1 MALEPQEVEIKQLIM
16 KPKVAIVIL
25 NWNGKTLLEQF
36 LPSVTATD
44 YPNLQIIVGDNASTD
59 DSIAFLSKNYPQVR
73 IIENEKNY
81 GFAGGYNQVLEKV
94 EADYFVLLNS
104 DVEVPTNWITPVIDM
119 MQGDENI
126 AVAQPKIKWQLHKEK
141 FEYAGAAGG
150 FIDLHAYPF
159 CRGRIFDEVETDN
172 HQYDTD
178 VDIFWASGAAFFIK
192 SKAWRQAEGFDDDLF
207 AHMEEIDLCW
217 RLKNLG
223 YRIVCCTKAEVY
235 HLGGGTLNANNPY
248 KTYLNFRN
256 NLIIMQKNLP
266 LGDAYFRILIRFF
279 LDFVAWLQFLLK
291 GKPQFTMAITKAHLH
306 FLKQISYTA
315 KKRAVKQI
323 PFLQHTGVYKNS
335 IIYSFF
341 VKQLKTFNLLHW

>member
-1 MALEPQEVEIKQLIM
+1 MEPS
-16 KPKVAIVIL
+16 VAVVIL
-25 NWNGKTLLEQF
+25 NWNGRKLLERF
-36 LPSVTATD
+36 LPSVTASE
-44 YPNLQIIVGDNASTD
+44 YPNLQIIVGDNASID
-59 DSIAFLSKNYPQVR
+59 DSVSFLKENYPR
-73 IIENEKNY
+73 ITIIQNDKNY
-81 GFAGGYNQVLEKV
+81 GFAEGYNKVLAKV
-94 EADYFVLLNS
+94 KADYFVLLNS
-104 DVEVPTNWITPVIDM
+104 DVEVPIKWIKPIIEI
-119 MQGDENI
+119 MQSDENI

-178 VDIFWASGAAFFIK
+178 IDIFWASGAAFFIK
-192 SKAWRQAEGFDDDLF
+192 RKAWQQVGGLDADLF

-223 YRIVCCTKAEVY
+223 YRIVCCSKAEVY

-279 LDFVAWLQFLLK
+279 LDFAAWFQFLLK
-291 GKPQFTMAITKAHLH
+291 GKPQFTLAISKAHFH
-306 FLKQISYTA
+306 FLKQISHTA
-315 KKRAVKQI
+315 QKRSAKQV

-335 IIYSFF
+335 IVYAFF
-341 VKQLKTFNLLHW
+341 VKKIKTFNQLGW

>member
-1 MALEPQEVEIKQLIM
+1 MEPS
-16 KPKVAIVIL
+16 VAVVIL
-25 NWNGKTLLEQF
+25 NWNGSKLLERF
-36 LPSVTATD
+36 LPSVVNSE

-59 DSIAFLSKNYPQVR
+59 DSVSFVKANYPQVK
-73 IIENEKNY
+73 IIENDKNY
-81 GFAGGYNQVLEKV
+81 GFAQGYNKILSKV

-104 DVEVPTNWITPVIDM
+104 DVEVPKNWIKPVIDLM
-119 MQGDENI
+119 ESDANI
-126 AVAQPKIKWQLHKEK
+126 AVAQPKIKWQLQQQK

-159 CRGRIFDEVETDN
+159 CRGRIFDEVETDT

-178 VDIFWASGAAFFIK
+178 VDVFWASGAAFFIK
-192 SKAWRQAEGFDDDLF
+192 SKAWRQVDGLDADLF

-223 YRIVCCTKAEVY
+223 YRIVCCTKAEVF

-266 LGDAYFRILIRFF
+266 LGDAYFRIFIRFF
-279 LDFVAWLQFLLK
+279 LDLVALLQFLLQ
-291 GKPQFTMAITKAHLH
+291 GKIQFALAISKAHFH
-306 FLKQISYTA
+306 FLKQINHTA
-315 KKRAVKQI
+315 SKRTI
-323 PFLQHTGVYKNS
+323 TPLPFLQHIGVFKSS
-335 IIYSFF
+335 IVYAFF
-341 VKQLKTFNLLHW
+341 IKKLKTFSQLPW